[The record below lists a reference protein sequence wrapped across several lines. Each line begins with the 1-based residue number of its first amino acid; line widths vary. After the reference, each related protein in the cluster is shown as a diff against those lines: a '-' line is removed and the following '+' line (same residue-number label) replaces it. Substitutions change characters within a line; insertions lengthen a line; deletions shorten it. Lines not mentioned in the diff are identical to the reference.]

1 MYIQIFDIPLPLY
14 ALYILSFIVIN
25 VTMNEFN
32 DKTFKISLYF
42 VFTNFLWAAAAISLW
57 IC

>member
-42 VFTNFLWAAAAISLW
+42 VFLQIFYGLLLL
-57 IC
+57 